1 MTNKPRS
8 DLYAFLAAAVI
19 ALAGLA
25 AYHGSFSGPFV
36 FDDIH
41 SVLQNPTIRH
51 LAPPWDA
58 LRPPRNGA
66 TVEGRPL
73 VNLSLAVNY
82 AVSGLEPWSYHAF
95 NLAVHLLAGLA
106 LFGLVRRTV
115 ERGQAPDIDPAKK
128 GSMSSLDPILFAF
141 AVALLWT
148 LHPLQTESVTF
159 ISDRAESLMGLFY
172 LLTLYCFARGVG
184 KPIWLCLSVFFCFLG
199 MATKEVMVTAPL
211 IVLLYDR
218 TFVAG
223 TFGAAWRSRRP
234 FYLSLAATWIL
245 LGSLVAA
252 MGGNR
257 GKAAGFGTFVTSW
270 SYALTQCG
278 AVVHYLRLA
287 LWPHPLVFDYGS
299 GLVGGPGEVVRQAL
313 FLLFLL
319 AGTLVALRRRPVLG
333 FIGAWFFLILAPSSS
348 LVPLA
353 SQTVA
358 EHRMYLP
365 LAAVIVLA
373 VWGIWRATR
382 SSTERGQASDTDP
395 AKPGSLSRPDPFL
408 VIVAALAVGLGFL
421 TSRRNEVYRSEVS
434 LWEDTAMRC
443 PDSARAQYNLGVALD
458 EAARRGEARDQYLKA
473 VQLDPF
479 YTDAHFRLADDLA
492 GEGRVSEAIA
502 HYDEALLLN
511 PGNPE
516 VHRNLGKVLAAAGRS
531 NEAAVQFAE
540 AERLAGA
547 AVPADSQ

>member
-1 MTNKPRS
+1 
-8 DLYAFLAAAVI
+8 
-19 ALAGLA
+19 
-25 AYHGSFSGPFV
+25 
-36 FDDIH
+36 
-41 SVLQNPTIRH
+41 
-51 LAPPWDA
+51 
-58 LRPPRNGA
+58 
-66 TVEGRPL
+66 
-73 VNLSLAVNY
+73 
-82 AVSGLEPWSYHAF
+82 
-95 NLAVHLLAGLA
+95 
-106 LFGLVRRTV
+106 
-115 ERGQAPDIDPAKK
+115 
-128 GSMSSLDPILFAF
+128 
-141 AVALLWT
+141 
-148 LHPLQTESVTF
+148 
-159 ISDRAESLMGLFY
+159 
-172 LLTLYCFARGVG
+172 
-184 KPIWLCLSVFFCFLG
+184 
-199 MATKEVMVTAPL
+199 
-211 IVLLYDR
+211 
-218 TFVAG
+218 
-223 TFGAAWRSRRP
+223 
-234 FYLSLAATWIL
+234 
-245 LGSLVAA
+245 